1 MAGSIVDVRQ
11 GVRDDGNWRK
21 DKKGVTTSKKKLTG
35 VCCER
40 RLNQVVTSTQSF
52 PKSGLQIEISR
63 TRTDKNRENQQRSA
77 YSYFRLSLFLS
88 FLFPHCPEQST
99 NRNWKFAFVSMV
111 ECRRVK
117 FPANTD
123 HRKNSRGHICK
134 MLLRFWLKLSMDDQ
148 QSKFQQSK
156 HFLFFVCFFFFI
168 FVSLPFYPHC
178 VITNL
183 YFFADV
189 RLKSFVFTFEGYCI
203 SFW

>member
-1 MAGSIVDVRQ
+1 MS
-11 GVRDDGNWRK
+11 
-21 DKKGVTTSKKKLTG
+21 DKVCAMTVTDAKIKKALPPQKKKLTG

-40 RLNQVVTSTQSF
+40 KLNQVVTLTQSF

-63 TRTDKNRENQQRSA
+63 TRTDKNRENQQRLA

-88 FLFPHCPEQST
+88 FLFPPCPEQST

-134 MLLRFWLKLSMDDQ
+134 MLLRFWLKILHRWPAIQISAIQ
-148 QSKFQQSK
+148 A
-156 HFLFFVCFFFFI
+156 LFFFHLHF
-168 FVSLPFYPHC
+168 
-178 VITNL
+178 
-183 YFFADV
+183 
-189 RLKSFVFTFEGYCI
+189 FTFLPTLCDNL
-203 SFW
+203 SLFFRWR

>member
-1 MAGSIVDVRQ
+1 MS
-11 GVRDDGNWRK
+11 
-21 DKKGVTTSKKKLTG
+21 DKVCAMTVTDAKIKKALPPQKKKLTG

-40 RLNQVVTSTQSF
+40 RLDQVVTSTQSF

-63 TRTDKNRENQQRSA
+63 TRTDKNRENQQRLA
-77 YSYFRLSLFLS
+77 YSYFRLHCFSLFC
-88 FLFPHCPEQST
+88 FLIVLN
-99 NRNWKFAFVSMV
+99 NRRIETENLRLLAMV

-117 FPANTD
+117 FPAITD

-134 MLLRFWLKLSMDDQ
+134 MLLRFCLKFSIDDQ

-156 HFLFFVCFFFFI
+156 HFLFFVCLFFFFI
-168 FVSLPFYPHC
+168 FVSLPFYPHY

-203 SFW
+203 SF

>member
-1 MAGSIVDVRQ
+1 MS
-11 GVRDDGNWRK
+11 
-21 DKKGVTTSKKKLTG
+21 DKVCAMTVTDAKIKKALPPQKKKLTG

-63 TRTDKNRENQQRSA
+63 TRTDKNRENQQRLA
-77 YSYFRLSLFLS
+77 YSYFRLSLILS
-88 FLFPHCPEQST
+88 FLFPNFPEQST

-134 MLLRFWLKLSMDDQ
+134 MLLRFWLKFSMDDQ

-183 YFFADV
+183 YFFAYV

>member
-1 MAGSIVDVRQ
+1 MS
-11 GVRDDGNWRK
+11 
-21 DKKGVTTSKKKLTG
+21 DKVCAMTVTDAKIKKALPPQKKKLTG

-40 RLNQVVTSTQSF
+40 KLNQVVTLTQSF

-63 TRTDKNRENQQRSA
+63 TRTDKNRENQQRLA
-77 YSYFRLSLFLS
+77 YSYFS
-88 FLFPHCPEQST
+88 FLFPPCPEQST

-134 MLLRFWLKLSMDDQ
+134 MLLRFWLKFSMDDQ

-156 HFLFFVCFFFFI
+156 HFFFFI
-168 FVSLPFYPHC
+168 FISLPFYPHC
-178 VITNL
+178 VITYL

-203 SFW
+203 LFW

>member
-1 MAGSIVDVRQ
+1 MS
-11 GVRDDGNWRK
+11 
-21 DKKGVTTSKKKLTG
+21 DKVCAMTVTDAKIKKALPPQKKKLTG

-40 RLNQVVTSTQSF
+40 KLNQVVTSTQSF

-63 TRTDKNRENQQRSA
+63 TRTDKNRENQQRLA

-88 FLFPHCPEQST
+88 FLFPPCPEQST

-134 MLLRFWLKLSMDDQ
+134 MLLRFWLKFSIDDQ

-156 HFLFFVCFFFFI
+156 HFFFFI
-168 FVSLPFYPHC
+168 FISLPFYPHC
-178 VITNL
+178 VITYL

>member
-1 MAGSIVDVRQ
+1 MS
-11 GVRDDGNWRK
+11 
-21 DKKGVTTSKKKLTG
+21 DKVCAMTVTDAKIKKALPPQKKKKLTG

-99 NRNWKFAFVSMV
+99 NRNWKFAFFSMV
-111 ECRRVK
+111 ECSRVK

-148 QSKFQQSK
+148 KSKFQQSK

-189 RLKSFVFTFEGYCI
+189 RFKSFVYTFEGYCI

>member
-1 MAGSIVDVRQ
+1 MS
-11 GVRDDGNWRK
+11 
-21 DKKGVTTSKKKLTG
+21 DKVCAMTVTDAKIKKALPPQKKKLTG

-63 TRTDKNRENQQRSA
+63 TRTDKNRENQQRLA
-77 YSYFRLSLFLS
+77 YSYFRLSLILS
-88 FLFPHCPEQST
+88 FLSPNFPEQST

-134 MLLRFWLKLSMDDQ
+134 MLLRFWLKFSMDDQ

-168 FVSLPFYPHC
+168 FVSSPFYPHC
-178 VITNL
+178 VVTNL
-183 YFFADV
+183 YFF
-189 RLKSFVFTFEGYCI
+189 R
-203 SFW
+203 WR